1 MHCFWHS
8 GDKKWT
14 NSITADNKHYL
25 CQTDFSYNSGKGS
38 VLSDSKCHFFQWQNY
53 KKSTLITR
61 QITDKCPESKPRNYG
76 IKLWVAADPENF
88 CAWNMK
94 VQTGKSNGVRD
105 KKQDLRV
112 VKVTVCHMY
121 GTGRDVTSNN
131 FFRSCELSNFLL
143 TWNMTVF
150 GILRKNKPEV
160 PALFLSG
167 KQRDV
172 HSSIFGCTSG
182 LSRVSCTS
190 KKQDC
195 HPSFIKSSCG
205 MCMGEERDH

>member
-1 MHCFWHS
+1 M
-8 GDKKWT
+8 
-14 NSITADNKHYL
+14 N
-25 CQTDFSYNSGKGS
+25 
-38 VLSDSKCHFFQWQNY
+38 
-53 KKSTLITR
+53 
-61 QITDKCPESKPRNYG
+61 
-76 IKLWVAADPENF
+76 
-88 CAWNMK
+88 

-172 HSSIFGCTSG
+172 LSSIFGCTSG
-182 LSRVSCTS
+182 LSRVSCTN